1 MANFATRVDS
11 ISISGIRKVFDSAG
25 PNAINLGLGQPDFPT
40 PSHIKDAAI
49 QSINNGNSDR
59 YTPNNGILELRRA
72 ISHKHSRD
80 NSLNIPPENI
90 IATAGGSE
98 ALHIA
103 IEAHVNPGDKVLIPD
118 PGFVSYR
125 ALTHISGGIP
135 VPISLRE
142 DLTMD
147 PSSIENAISEDVV
160 AFIINSPGN
169 PTGGVQSKS
178 DMKEFARI
186 ADDYGILCISD
197 EVYEHFVFEGEHRS
211 PMEFSKSDN
220 VLIVNTCSKSYSMT
234 GWRLGWV
241 AGSQERVDKM
251 LRIHQYAQACASA
264 VSQHAAVAALTGPQ
278 DSLLEMVGA
287 FKQRRDILIDG
298 LIDMGLDVP
307 VPKGAF
313 YAFPTV
319 PPGWIDGVLSHD
331 VIVIPGSA
339 FGDLGSGS
347 ARIAYT
353 VNTDQLE
360 TAIDIMRQVTQS
372 LN

>member
-1 MANFATRVDS
+1 MTNFATRIDS

-40 PSHIKDAAI
+40 PSHIRDAAI
-49 QSINNGNSDR
+49 RSINNGDSDS

-147 PSSIENAISEDVV
+147 PSSIENAISEDVA
-160 AFIINSPGN
+160 AFIVNSPGN

-186 ADDYGILCISD
+186 ADDYDILCISD

-241 AGSQERVDKM
+241 AGSKERIDKM

-264 VSQHAAVAALTGPQ
+264 VSQHAAEAALSGPQ
-278 DSLLEMVGA
+278 DSILEMVDA
-287 FKQRRDILIDG
+287 FKQRRDILVDG

-307 VPKGAF
+307 APKGAF

-319 PPGWIDGVLSHD
+319 PSGWIDDVLSHD
-331 VIVIPGSA
+331 VIVVPGSA
-339 FGDLGSGS
+339 FGTLGNGS

-353 VNTDQLE
+353 VDIDQLE
-360 TAIDIMRQVTQS
+360 KAIGIMRKVTLS